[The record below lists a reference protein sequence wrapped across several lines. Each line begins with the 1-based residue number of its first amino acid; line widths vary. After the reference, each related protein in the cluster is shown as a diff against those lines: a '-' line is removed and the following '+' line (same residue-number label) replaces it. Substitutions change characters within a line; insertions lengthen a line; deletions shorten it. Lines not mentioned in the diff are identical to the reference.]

1 MNPVT
6 MNVHPAGTS
15 ILAPYVMISVA
26 QCVVF
31 TVFVNPV
38 YQVPNLSPMQLAV
51 SAWMTI
57 TMILYTRLVV
67 SPHVLNVIR
76 QVSASHAGLVT

>member
-1 MNPVT
+1 MIPVT
-6 MNVHPAGTS
+6 MNVHRAGTS
-15 ILAPYVMISVA
+15 ILATRVMIRFA
-26 QCVVF
+26 QNVVF
-31 TVFVNPV
+31 TIFVNPV

-76 QVSASHAGLVT
+76 QVSASHAGLGT